1 MNIAENIPFF
11 NNLPPEIQS
20 LILNVLL
27 LVFAL
32 AVIWLLRNLVT
43 RIVMTPVREMAAR
56 TRKPLDDHAIQTIE
70 RPIRLLVVG
79 LGIAIVTALFD
90 FNPALD
96 RFADTLARALVLAA
110 IALFIYNLL
119 DMISFT
125 TQTLRT
131 LIGVEIEERLLPFL
145 RVVVKVFIIVMGAL
159 IVIQE
164 FGYDVTGLV
173 ASFGVIGLAF
183 SLAAQDTAS
192 NVFGFTAIVGDNP
205 FEVGDYIMSGDIAGV
220 VEQVGVRSTRI
231 RKLDQSLVVMPNNK
245 LSSNPITNWTRL
257 QKRRLDFTIGVT
269 YRTSSD
275 QMRVLL
281 EQLRILLKSRH
292 DIDPESVIV
301 HFINF
306 GESSLQIRI
315 IAYIMLSD
323 WAKYTAE
330 VEQINLAIM
339 EIVDEMGVE
348 IAYAGRPVSPEPA
361 SKAEPVNQPKA
372 NATDARKYKTQNHP
386 AVETGKA
393 QEMYQDNPTG
403 SSTGNEVKP

>member
-20 LILNVLL
+20 LILNGLL
-27 LVFAL
+27 LAFAL
-32 AVIWLLRNLVT
+32 IVIWALRNLVT
-43 RIVMTPVREMAAR
+43 RIVMTPVRELAAR
-56 TRKPLDDHAIQTIE
+56 TKKPMDDQAVDRIE
-70 RPIRLLVVG
+70 RPIRILVVG

-90 FNPALD
+90 FNAVLD
-96 RFADTLARALVLAA
+96 RFADTLARAMVLAA
-110 IALFIYNLL
+110 IALFIYNLI

-125 TQTLRT
+125 TQTVRT
-131 LIGVEIEERLLPFL
+131 LLGIDIEERLLPFL
-145 RVVVKVFIIVMGAL
+145 RVIVKVFTIVMGAL
-159 IVIQE
+159 IIIQE

-245 LSSNPITNWTRL
+245 LSGSPITNWTRL

-269 YRTSSD
+269 YRTSSA
-275 QMRVLL
+275 QMRALL
-281 EQLRILLKSRH
+281 EQLRILLKSRR

-301 HFINF
+301 HFVTF
-306 GESSLQIRI
+306 GESSLQVRI
-315 IAYIMLSD
+315 IAYIMLAD

-348 IAYAGRPVSPEPA
+348 IAYAGRPATPEPIP
-361 SKAEPVNQPKA
+361 SKTDTKKL
-372 NATDARKYKTQNHP
+372 TDARKYETQHHP
-386 AVETGKA
+386 AVETGKS
-393 QEMYQDNPTG
+393 EETYQDNPTG
-403 SSTGNEVKP
+403 SGAGSEVRP